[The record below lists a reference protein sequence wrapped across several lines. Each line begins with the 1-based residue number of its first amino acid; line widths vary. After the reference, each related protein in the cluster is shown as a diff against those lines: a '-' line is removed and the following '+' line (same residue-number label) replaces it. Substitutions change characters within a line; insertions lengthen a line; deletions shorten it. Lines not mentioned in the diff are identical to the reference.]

1 MVLLPQ
7 IPLGEEK
14 VVTTSLTSVL
24 NFLVNKYLMFK
35 YSVEKEF
42 LIRLSRKVGC
52 DRVEKG
58 PGRGAELAAVWRAN
72 TGRPVNRRLVNHG

>member
-24 NFLVNKYLMFK
+24 NFLVNKYL
-35 YSVEKEF
+35 
-42 LIRLSRKVGC
+42 ITNTQLS
-52 DRVEKG
+52 E
-58 PGRGAELAAVWRAN
+58 N
-72 TGRPVNRRLVNHG
+72 S